1 MPDLTTLDALKARLK
16 IPADNSSANDD
27 LAALITQTSA
37 DFHGATHR
45 LSLLN
50 CDYAER
56 RDGQGGDK
64 LVLRQ
69 APLVNLTNL
78 TVSGLPI
85 PPSPDGVQPGYVTDA
100 SSATIALVGAVFVR
114 GHGNVAVHYTAGFG
128 ASINDLP
135 QEIVLAVLDW
145 CEYRYRTR
153 STAGFA
159 SRRMSTGEAVTYE
172 KLEMPETI
180 RRVVEQYKRRVGIL

>member
-45 LSLLN
+45 QSLLN
-50 CDYAER
+50 GNYWER

-69 APLVNLTNL
+69 APLVNLATL

-85 PPSPDGVQPGYVTDA
+85 LPSPDGVQPGYVTDA
-100 SSATIALVGAVFVR
+100 ASATIALIGSLFVR
-114 GHGNVAVHYTAGFG
+114 GYGNVAIQYTAGFG
-128 ASINDLP
+128 ATINDLP

-159 SRRMSTGEAVTYE
+159 SRRMSTGETVTYE
-172 KLEMPETI
+172 KLEMPDSV
-180 RRVVEQYKRRVGIL
+180 RRVVEQYKRRVAIL